1 MLCLQNFSTVL
12 PYLVDYDA
20 TQSLVIATSSGATKT
35 YIACCAMT
43 PPLPDFP
50 E

>member
-1 MLCLQNFSTVL
+1 MQNISVTL

-20 TQSLVIATSSGATKT
+20 TQSLVISRTTGGEQT
-35 YIACCAMT
+35 YIACCAMI